1 MGVTLRMIQSPRGE
15 QQMSM
20 ALQTGAETLQAQ
32 GQSGGLGWGGGQ
44 TLNWPAVQ
52 DALRQSVGAEDYAAW
67 LSAMQLQKAGPEGV
81 VVAVPTSFVESWV
94 KSNYMDTLTTTIHAE
109 LGSMGVT
116 APVPVKLAVAPV
128 FALPAEKKI
137 EAPQAAAAPVT
148 PVAES
153 PVAAAAGVQSV
164 RLDGRYTF
172 ETFVVGGSNQFVFA
186 AAQRVAANAGKGEA
200 GYNPLFIHGGV
211 GLGKTHLMHAIG
223 WEMQARNPNLKLLY
237 LTSEQFFN
245 GFTRAMRERN
255 SLPFKDLLRGVDVL
269 MVDDLQFLAGKDGTQ
284 EEFFHSF
291 NSLVNDGKQVIV
303 SADKPPQELANI
315 EERLKSRLGS
325 GLMVQVHAP
334 QVETRLAILQAKAET
349 CSVTFPADVLTLLAG
364 TIASNVRELEGALNR
379 LAAASQLLGT
389 PVDADFARAQLAD
402 MFRLHTRV
410 ATLDD
415 IQREVANHFKIRVS
429 DMHSP
434 RRSREVARPRMVA
447 MYLSKQLTT
456 KSYPDI
462 GRAFGGKDHTTIMHA
477 VKTIPALMEKDPEL
491 SEHVRILSQML
502 GGK

>member
-1 MGVTLRMIQSPRGE
+1 
-15 QQMSM
+15 MSV
-20 ALQTGAETLQAQ
+20 ALQANADVLQTQGGA
-32 GQSGGLGWGGGQ
+32 SGLTWGADV

-52 DALRQSVGAEDYAAW
+52 NALKQSVGEADYTAW
-67 LSAMQLQKAGPEGV
+67 LSEMQLQKASAEGV

-94 KSNYMDTLTTTIHAE
+94 KSNYMETLTTTIRAE
-109 LGSMGVT
+109 LGNRE
-116 APVPVKLAVAPV
+116 VPVKLAVAPV
-128 FALPAEKKI
+128 FAIPSAKAAAVTESATAPAE
-137 EAPQAAAAPVT
+137 APVAVVT
-148 PVAES
+148 SSVP
-153 PVAAAAGVQSV
+153 SV

-255 SLPFKDLLRGVDVL
+255 SLPFKDLLRGADVL

-291 NSLVNDGKQVIV
+291 NELVNAGKQVIV
-303 SADKPPQELANI
+303 SADKPPQELDNI

-334 QVETRLAILQAKAET
+334 QVETRLAILQTKAET
-349 CSVTFPADVLTLLAG
+349 CSVAIPQEVLALLAA

-379 LAAASQLLGT
+379 VAAASQLLGV

-402 MFRLHTRV
+402 LFRLHSRV

-415 IQREVANHFKIRVS
+415 IQREVAGHFNIRVS

-447 MYLSKQLTT
+447 MYLAKQLTT

-491 SEHVRILSQML
+491 AEHVRILTQLL

>member
-1 MGVTLRMIQSPRGE
+1 
-15 QQMSM
+15 MSV
-20 ALQTGAETLQAQ
+20 ALQTSGDALQTQ
-32 GQSGGLGWGGGQ
+32 GTQGLEWGPDV

-52 DALRQSVGAEDYAAW
+52 NALRQNVGADDYAAW
-67 LSAMQLQKAGPEGV
+67 LSEMQVQKAGPDGV
-81 VVAVPTSFVESWV
+81 VVTVPTSFVESWV
-94 KSNYMDTLTTTIHAE
+94 KTNYLETLTTTIRAE
-109 LGSMGVT
+109 LGNR
-116 APVPVKLAVAPV
+116 PVPVKLAVAPV
-128 FALPAEKKI
+128 FSIPAPKKV
-137 EAPQAAAAPVT
+137 ETAPVPVVAAAPVA
-148 PVAES
+148 VAS
-153 PVAAAAGVQSV
+153 ASVQSV
-164 RLDGRYTF
+164 RLDPRYTF

-186 AAQRVAANAGKGEA
+186 AAQRVAANGGKGEA

-211 GLGKTHLMHAIG
+211 GLGKTHLMHAMG

-255 SLPFKDLLRGVDVL
+255 SLPFKDLLRGADVL

-291 NSLVNDGKQVIV
+291 NELVNAGKQVIV
-303 SADKPPQELANI
+303 SADKPPQELDNI

-349 CSVTFPADVLTLLAG
+349 CSVAIPEDVLGLLAG
-364 TIASNVRELEGALNR
+364 AIASNVRELEGALNR
-379 LAAASQLLGT
+379 VAAASQLLGV
-389 PVDADFARAQLAD
+389 PVDTDFARAQLAD
-402 MFRLHTRV
+402 LFRLHSRV
-410 ATLDD
+410 VTLDD
-415 IQREVANHFKIRVS
+415 IQREVANHFNIRVS

-447 MYLSKQLTT
+447 MYLAKQLTT

-491 SEHVRILSQML
+491 AEHVRLLMQLL